1 MSEPLLQFTFELD
14 DPHLEIAEK
23 LNFATKLLPIL
34 RDRAP
39 VERVD
44 RAENLNPHPNAK
56 PGIETLVGVLS
67 AEVTLSNLKKF
78 LQFLGDRPQD
88 KPIKGSIKVGE
99 NAIEFEVKSRLE
111 LEALEK
117 TALNLIAALNQKND
131 D

>member
-1 MSEPLLQFTFELD
+1 
-14 DPHLEIAEK
+14 
-23 LNFATKLLPIL
+23 
-34 RDRAP
+34 
-39 VERVD
+39 
-44 RAENLNPHPNAK
+44 
-56 PGIETLVGVLS
+56 LS

-78 LQFLGDRPQD
+78 LQFLGDRLQD

-117 TALNLIAALNQKND
+117 TALNLIAALNSKTD